1 MSTQWLA
8 IQSFQHS
15 QNLLAAINTLAI
27 HIKSKLAGVLDGEPP
42 ETVENA
48 RGIIAAFLNDLKTFV
63 EEAAETRPMI
73 GADTRLRQLAK
84 SFLAAKRDRRRFHSA
99 WFRKAL
105 PKPEELLD
113 AESPEERRALLESLT
128 ELRTLIEEH
137 VQADELRI
145 LGDF

>member
-15 QNLLAAINTLAI
+15 QDLLAAINTLAI

-42 ETVENA
+42 EAVENA

-63 EEAAETRPMI
+63 EEASEAKPVI

-84 SFLAAKRDRRRFHSA
+84 SFLAAKGRRFHSA
-99 WFRKAL
+99 LFRKTL

-113 AESPEERRALLESLT
+113 AKSAEERRTLLESLAD
-128 ELRTLIEEH
+128 LRTLIEEH